1 MPMITS
7 RFSIF
12 WTYGLIPGP
21 PTALS
26 WKSVTTCSGRHH
38 FISKGRISIAAGS
51 TQVCWSPVGHAD
63 GHLTMPFLPTVSCW
77 QKTSRKCRNRPATL
91 SRRRKLSSSMALIFC
106 ASGLWRPIIPKT

>member
-26 WKSVTTCSGRHH
+26 WRSGPTCGGRHRS
-38 FISKGRISIAAGS
+38 ISKGRISIAAGS
-51 TQVCWSPVGHAD
+51 TQVCWSPVGHART
-63 GHLTMPFLPTVSCW
+63 GAL
-77 QKTSRKCRNRPATL
+77 RCRSYPRFRVG
-91 SRRRKLSSSMALIFC
+91 RRQAKNVEIDR
-106 ASGLWRPIIPKT
+106 